1 MTMDNSEFFKRID
14 DLADRAQRRGV
25 VTKTGFLTPA
35 EGYALR
41 QYHPGSDL
49 VLFGGQEGC
58 ERQVAFFLPEYMEP
72 EAFDPAEH
80 ICAVRIE
87 AHFGTPGHRD
97 YLGAD
102 QGLGIR
108 RESLGDLRLFD
119 NLAYLFCLLPVQ
131 PLLLDSGSITVNG
144 FQLETIKKRQI
155 PYMRRTVGVIFQDFR
170 LIENKTVFDNVA
182 FGMRIVGASTKEIEA
197 RVPYV
202 LDLVGLENRG
212 RRLPH
217 ELSGGEQQRVAIARA
232 LVNNPSMVIAD
243 EPTGNLDPVKSYEIM
258 MLLERINALGTTVMV
273 VTHEREL
280 VNRFTKRV
288 IAICDGRVINDG
300 MDGYYLNEEN

>member
-25 VTKTGFLTPA
+25 LTKTGFLTPA

-49 VLFGGQEGC
+49 MLFGGQEGC

-97 YLGAD
+97 YLGAAL
-102 QGLGIR
+102 GLGIR

-119 NLAYLFCLLPVQ
+119 NLAYLFCLPPVQ
-131 PLLLDSGSITVNG
+131 PLLLEELKKVGRISVSVTPCLLSEVPAQAVRAKVLSFTVKSLRLDAVTG
-144 FQLETIKKRQI
+144 AMFGLS
-155 PYMRRTVGVIFQDFR
+155 RTAAAE
-170 LIENKTVFDNVA
+170 LIRM
-182 FGMRIVGASTKEIEA
+182 GGA
-197 RVPYV
+197 
-202 LDLVGLENRG
+202 
-212 RRLPH
+212 
-217 ELSGGEQQRVAIARA
+217 
-232 LVNNPSMVIAD
+232 
-243 EPTGNLDPVKSYEIM
+243 NLNYAPCERTDAPVKTGDVLS
-258 MLLERINALGTTVMV
+258 LRGHGKGRL
-273 VTHEREL
+273 
-280 VNRFTKRV
+280 K
-288 IAICDGRVINDG
+288 AIGGRSKKGRLFVEAEV
-300 MDGYYLNEEN
+300 YL